1 MPEQS
6 QRLERLRPVTFH
18 YKSDPKRVVQ
28 YGLIAEEVAKV
39 YPELVMRDERGTILS
54 VHYEELAP
62 ILLNEIQQ
70 QAAHAAAQDAQI
82 RELNKALAEMR
93 AGLARLQT
101 KDELVAQR

>member
-1 MPEQS
+1 
-6 QRLERLRPVTFH
+6 
-18 YKSDPKRVVQ
+18 
-28 YGLIAEEVAKV
+28 
-39 YPELVMRDERGTILS
+39 MRDERGTILS

-70 QAAHAAAQDAQI
+70 QKSQLVAQAAHAAAQDEQI
-82 RELNKALAEMR
+82 RELKKMLAEMQ